1 VTEVGI
7 VTSDRPLQLLKAFLP
22 IEVTE
27 YSVLS
32 YITVSG
38 ISTLPE
44 IFAPDLL
51 LLLFTIQVLAFSS
64 SIV

>member
-1 VTEVGI
+1 MTEVGI
-7 VTSDRPLQLLKAFLP
+7 VTSDRPLQLLKAFVP

-27 YSVLS
+27 YSVS
-32 YITVSG
+32 SDITVSG